1 MLRSMALRQK
11 RPNWRCCC
19 RNAGWAG
26 AAGPTLAVMSRQPA
40 ASPDA
45 AAVKDLPKPE
55 KGGGYA
61 LTEHVKRYY
70 QTTRI

>member
-1 MLRSMALRQK
+1 MKTPNQTTSRRSLLAA
-11 RPNWRCCC
+11 
-19 RNAGWAG
+19 AGLAG
-26 AAGPTLAVMSRQPA
+26 AAGATLAVMSRQPD
-40 ASPDA
+40 ASSGA

>member
-1 MLRSMALRQK
+1 MK
-11 RPNWRCCC
+11 TPNQTTSR
-19 RNAGWAG
+19 RTLLAVAGLAG
-26 AAGPTLAVMSRQPA
+26 AAGATLAVMPRQPQE
-40 ASPDA
+40 ASDA
-45 AAVKDLPKPE
+45 AAAKDLPKPE